1 MGRLC
6 GSCDNPPMHRP
17 RPRHPRIL
25 ALAFPL
31 VVVAC
36 GGTTP
41 SPSPSPSPSPTAS
54 PSSGGASPSP
64 SGSADSAAIY
74 AEINEQVRAI
84 RGLDEKKPIQPN
96 VVSQQELTDVIRTS
110 FDKDYPPEEVAADE
124 QLYHA
129 LGLLPKDQKLADV
142 YVELLE
148 SQVAGLYDPVTESM
162 YVLSKEGGVGPVE
175 EVFYSHEYDHALQD
189 QNFDLEAIQEGLEGQ
204 SDQALARQSLVEG
217 DAYLTM
223 QFWLQQNLTPEELGE
238 VIASSA
244 DPEAL
249 AVLQRTPAIVQAQ
262 LLFSATQGTLFV
274 QGIHTA
280 DGWPAVDA
288 AFGNL
293 PQSTEQILHPE
304 IYARGED
311 PVAVDLPG
319 DMAAG
324 LGEGWSLV
332 TEDTLGEYQTSIW
345 LGAPTI
351 AAAVDGAAGWGG
363 DRVALASGPDGAWAV
378 AWRTIWDSPDDA
390 TQFETVAETAVTKAG
405 GPGAVLPGIGGTT
418 RWVVVGSDDAT
429 LAKLTNVIGL
439 AG

>member
-1 MGRLC
+1 
-6 GSCDNPPMHRP
+6 MHRP
-17 RPRHPRIL
+17 GIRHPLLSAI
-25 ALAFPL
+25 AISL

-41 SPSPSPSPSPTAS
+41 SPSPSPSVAPSASPT
-54 PSSGGASPSP
+54 SSAESPSP
-64 SGSADSAAIY
+64 SGSADLAAVY
-74 AEINEQVRAI
+74 AEINGQVQAI
-84 RGLDEKKPIQPN
+84 RGLDEKKPIEPN
-96 VVSQQELTDVIRTS
+96 VVSQEELTEVIRTS

-124 QLYHA
+124 ALYHA

-148 SQVAGLYDPVTESM
+148 SQVAGLYDPISEEM
-162 YVLSKEGGVGPVE
+162 YVLSKQGGVGPVE

-189 QNFDLEAIQEGLEGQ
+189 QHFDLEAIQEGLDGK
-204 SDQALARQSLVEG
+204 SDTSLARQSLVEG

-223 QFWLQQNLTPEELGE
+223 QYWLQQNLSAEDLGE
-238 VIASSA
+238 IIAASA

-249 AVLQRTPAIVQAQ
+249 AVLQRTPPIVQAQ
-262 LLFSATQGTLFV
+262 ILFSATEGTEFV
-274 QGIHTA
+274 RAIQAA

-293 PQSTEQILHPE
+293 PQSTEQILHPD
-304 IYARGED
+304 IYVRGED
-311 PVAVDLPG
+311 PVAVDLP
-319 DMAAG
+319 DDIAAG

-332 TEDTLGEYQTSIW
+332 KEDTLGEYQTSIW
-345 LGAPTI
+345 LGAPSV

-363 DRVALASGPDGAWAV
+363 DRVALASGPDGAWAL
-378 AWRTIWDSPDDA
+378 AWQTIWDSPDDA
-390 TQFETVAETAVTKAG
+390 AEFETVAETAVTKAG

-418 RWVVVGSDDAT
+418 RWVVLASDDPT
-429 LAKLTNVIGL
+429 LSKLTNVLGL